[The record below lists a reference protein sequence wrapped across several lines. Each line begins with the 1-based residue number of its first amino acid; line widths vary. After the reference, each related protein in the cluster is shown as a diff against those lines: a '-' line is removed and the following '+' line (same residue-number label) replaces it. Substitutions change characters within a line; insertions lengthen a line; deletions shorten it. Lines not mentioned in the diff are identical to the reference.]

1 MASDHVVQVSG
12 WPVNGRLLDGGWW
25 TVGGYGILSI
35 GCRQCRGGGRHSS
48 DGGLKRGWCCDA
60 AVMVELF
67 SDGFRWVFCVEF
79 ENTPTVVWDLFLPLK
94 SLDFHNV
101 TKGSLHYSSPHALMN
116 TTLRSDHKTFF
127 PGGEPVRK
135 QLIHTTNTPT
145 MAADGIT
152 ATPTPPQ
159 FIQR

>member
-12 WPVNGRLLDGGWW
+12 WPVNGRLLDGGRWVDTGYW
-25 TVGGYGILSI
+25 VLGAGIVGVVAVIPQMAAS
-35 GCRQCRGGGRHSS
+35 RGV
-48 DGGLKRGWCCDA
+48 DA
-60 AVMVELF
+60 AMRQSWYLY

-101 TKGSLHYSSPHALMN
+101 TKGSLHYSSPHALTN

-152 ATPTPPQ
+152 ATRPHPSSSSDSE
-159 FIQR
+159 